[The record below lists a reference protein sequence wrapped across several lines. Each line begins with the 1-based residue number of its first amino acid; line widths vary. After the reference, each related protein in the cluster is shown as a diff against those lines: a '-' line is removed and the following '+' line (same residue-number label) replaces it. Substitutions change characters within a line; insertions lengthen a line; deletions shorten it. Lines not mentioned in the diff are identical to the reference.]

1 MLCGLLCWAGLLS
14 FYWSVKW
21 LRILALTFS
30 LLVIVSLVSPGK
42 MPDAPAV
49 RARYVDALR
58 GYEGTRYV
66 WGGENRLGLD
76 CSGLV
81 RKALVSANVSEGMRS
96 LNPSAVRTA
105 VSLWWNDCSAR
116 ALGEGHRELTQHLF
130 DAPSINQLDY
140 AKLQSGDLAVTD
152 DGVHVLAYLGEGN
165 WIEADPDM
173 RRVLVLSV
181 PSTNTWFDTPVRLM
195 RWRQFALFAQ

>member
-1 MLCGLLCWAGLLS
+1 
-14 FYWSVKW
+14 
-21 LRILALTFS
+21 
-30 LLVIVSLVSPGK
+30 
-42 MPDAPAV
+42 
-49 RARYVDALR
+49 LR

-66 WGGENRLGLD
+66 WGGENRLGID

-81 RKALVSANVSEGMRS
+81 RKALVNANVSEGVRS
-96 LNPSAVRTA
+96 LNPSALRTA
-105 VSLWWNDCSAR
+105 ISLWWNDCSAR

-130 DAPSINQLDY
+130 DASSINQLDF